1 MKTVFYGTVV
11 ALLALASGP
20 VLAAFIPGGDSGS
33 GGSVSLANP
42 LSCPDFN
49 CVLGSIAKFLY
60 WISFPIVT
68 IIILWAAFLF
78 LTAGG
83 KEEQIRHAVRTL
95 QYAGIGF
102 MILLIAGGI
111 PFIIKEILGSK

>member
-1 MKTVFYGTVV
+1 MKKIFYSAVIV
-11 ALLALASGP
+11 AISLMSVP
-20 VLAAFIPGGDSGS
+20 VLAIILPDGGSS
-33 GGSVSLANP
+33 GGSVSLENP

-83 KEEQIRHAVRTL
+83 KEEQIRQAIRTL

-102 MILLIAGGI
+102 LILLIAGGI
-111 PFIIKEILGSK
+111 PFIIREILGSK